1 MKSILTIHYMK
12 EILSTIEIDHDG
24 DKKEYT
30 FGRSLEND
38 IYVNSPI
45 VSGSHG
51 TFKVKGNKLVLIDKN
66 STNGIFVN
74 GQKIQE
80 IELNNGDNIR
90 IDSKEGNHEKGVLI
104 VYSSVEGQQV
114 ERWTTLPLNN
124 KNEVTIGRALG
135 NDILMDSK
143 VASKNHAKIT
153 KVQGEFYIED
163 LSTNG
168 TYLNGKRV
176 TKKEK
181 LKENDV
187 IVAGDTKIIF
197 KEGSVVYNVYSKGI
211 QLDAQN
217 ITKIVSDGN
226 GGEKKILDD
235 ISISIKPGELVAL
248 IGGSGA
254 GKSTFMDS
262 LNGFRLPTSG
272 TVLINNDNF
281 YENYNAYK
289 NILGYVP
296 QQDIVYDSLTVE
308 EMLTY
313 SAELRMPEDSTKEDI
328 KERVAE
334 VIRDVELEGRE
345 KLLISKLSGGQ
356 KKRASIA
363 VELLADPKLFYL
375 DEPTSGLDP
384 GMERNLMK
392 LLRKLANQGKTII
405 LITHATANL
414 HLCDKVVFL
423 GYGGRLCYFGPPK
436 GALTFFGVEDYVD
449 IYDNLGEK
457 QAEQWKQKFKASD
470 YGVYQKQ
477 LSTKTPKKIKKEK
490 ATKRSSLKQFSI
502 LSRRYVKLI
511 AKDRAKTILLLA
523 QVPVIISL
531 LAIVAKKDSFSSF
544 DDAKSIIFTLAC
556 AAVWL
561 GVLNSIQ
568 EICKEKVIYKRE
580 RAVNLKIAPYIAS
593 KLFILGLVCI
603 IQSISLVGLTAAF
616 IDFPGKGLLPN
627 LYLEVFLSV
636 FLITFVSVALGL
648 VISTFFKNPDAAMS
662 AAPVI
667 LVPQLLFTGL
677 VFELKGVSDIISSFA
692 LSKWAARLLAVSF
705 DLNNIPL
712 KIAVENPKLPIPPRD
727 LPQYYDQTFAQ
738 LTTNWAILGGILVVC
753 IIISILMLMKQDEE

>member
-12 EILSTIEIDHDG
+12 EIISTIEIDHEG

-51 TFKVKGNKLVLIDKN
+51 TFKVRGNKLVLTDKN

-114 ERWTTLPLNN
+114 ERWTTLSLNN

-143 VASKNHAKIT
+143 AASKNHAKIT

-163 LSTNG
+163 FSTNG
-168 TYLNGKRV
+168 TYLNGARV
-176 TKKEK
+176 TKKER

-197 KEGSVVYNVYSKGI
+197 KEGSLVYNVYSKGI

-262 LNGFRLPTSG
+262 LNGFRMPTSG

-313 SAELRMPEDSTKEDI
+313 SAQLRMPEDSTKEDI
-328 KERVAE
+328 RERVAE

-457 QAEQWKQKFKASD
+457 QAEKWKQKFKASD

-477 LSTKTPKKIKKEK
+477 LSAKTPKKIKKEK
-490 ATKRSSLKQFSI
+490 VTKRSSLKQFSI

-568 EICKEKVIYKRE
+568 EICKERVIYKRE

-603 IQSISLVGLTAAF
+603 IQAISLVGLTAVF

-692 LSKWAARLLAVSF
+692 LSKWASRVLAVSF

-727 LPQYYDQTFAQ
+727 LPQYYDQTFTQ

-753 IIISILMLMKQDEE
+753 IIISVVMLMKQDEE

>member
-1 MKSILTIHYMK
+1 MK
-12 EILSTIEIDHDG
+12 EIISTIEIDHEG

-51 TFKVKGNKLVLIDKN
+51 TFKVRGNKLVLTDKN

-114 ERWTTLPLNN
+114 ERWTTLSLNN

-143 VASKNHAKIT
+143 AASKNHAKIT

-163 LSTNG
+163 FSTNG
-168 TYLNGKRV
+168 TYLNGARV
-176 TKKEK
+176 TKKER

-197 KEGSVVYNVYSKGI
+197 KEGSLVYNVYSKGI

-262 LNGFRLPTSG
+262 LNGFRMPTSG

-313 SAELRMPEDSTKEDI
+313 SAQLRMPEDSTKEDI
-328 KERVAE
+328 RERVAE

-457 QAEQWKQKFKASD
+457 QAEKWKQKFKASD

-477 LSTKTPKKIKKEK
+477 LSAKTPKKIKKEK
-490 ATKRSSLKQFSI
+490 VTKRSSLKQFSI

-568 EICKEKVIYKRE
+568 EICKERVIYKRE

-603 IQSISLVGLTAAF
+603 IQAISLVGLTAVF

-692 LSKWAARLLAVSF
+692 LSKWASRVLAVSF

-727 LPQYYDQTFAQ
+727 LPQYYDQTFTQ

-753 IIISILMLMKQDEE
+753 IIISVVMLMKQDEE